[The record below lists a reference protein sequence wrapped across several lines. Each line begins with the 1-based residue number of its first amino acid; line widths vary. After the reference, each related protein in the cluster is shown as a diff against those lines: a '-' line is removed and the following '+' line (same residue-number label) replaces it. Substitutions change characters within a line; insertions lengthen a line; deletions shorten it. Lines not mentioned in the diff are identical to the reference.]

1 MESDV
6 MLDHLTANDYER
18 SCTSHDLDVVVD
30 AIGAAV
36 AAGRPADSLL
46 DVGCGY
52 GGIAAT
58 MRDRLGIPDAH
69 GVDIDPDVIPEARA
83 KGISADRIDVD
94 AEPLPFDAD
103 TFGLVTCFG
112 MLDYLP
118 WFDRAVAEMS
128 RVLAPGGLVA
138 VALPNL
144 GSWHN
149 RLSLLLGYQ
158 PRDIEF
164 CSRRAVGLAPYYRSD
179 RYTAPVGHMHT
190 ATTRAFREFMDLMGF
205 TEVRTH
211 PLSPSNVTT
220 RQPLRAIDS
229 VLGRFPST
237 ARRFLYLGRKTGAP
251 TARSDEGWWRPAP

>member
-1 MESDV
+1 

-30 AIGAAV
+30 AIAAV
-36 AAGRPADSLL
+36 AATRKRSRSLL

-58 MRDRLGIPDAH
+58 MRDQLGIPDAH
-69 GVDIDPDVIPEARA
+69 GVDIDPEVISEARA
-83 KGISADRIDVD
+83 KGISAERVDVER
-94 AEPLPFDAD
+94 EPLPFDAD
-103 TFGLVTCFG
+103 TFDLVTCFG

-118 WFDRAVAEMS
+118 WFDGAVADMS
-128 RVLAPGGLVA
+128 RVLVPGGLIA

-164 CSRRAVGLAPYYRSD
+164 CSRRAVGLAPYYRSE
-179 RYTAPVGHMHT
+179 RYRVPVGHMHT

-205 TEVRTH
+205 TEVRTL
-211 PLSPSNVTT
+211 PLSPSNVHT

-229 VLGRFPST
+229 VLGRFAST
-237 ARRFLYLGRKTGAP
+237 SRRFLYLGNKTKAP
-251 TARSDEGWWRPAP
+251 AELTDDGWWRPKP